1 MQSRFISSCNS
12 IKTFD
17 FSTLYTTIPHSKLKD
32 NLRDMVQLCFYKN
45 NSQRRYEYLVLRR
58 DKSYLVKSHSGS
70 IKKRFSETYIIKM
83 LNFFIDNIFVGWW
96 TCFSTDSRHIYIISP
111 HLADLFLY
119 SYEGD
124 FIQGILKKNEM
135 KLARSFNFTFRYIDD
150 ILSLNNCKYAEFV
163 HSIYPIHWAWNK
175 GYHRYN

>member
-32 NLRDMVQLCFYKN
+32 NLRDMVQLCFYRN

-70 IKKRFSETYIIKM
+70 IKKGS
-83 LNFFIDNIFVGWW
+83 
-96 TCFSTDSRHIYIISP
+96 
-111 HLADLFLY
+111 
-119 SYEGD
+119 
-124 FIQGILKKNEM
+124 LK
-135 KLARSFNFTFRYIDD
+135 L
-150 ILSLNNCKYAEFV
+150 ILSKC
-163 HSIYPIHWAWNK
+163 SIFLLTIYLLVGEPVFQQIV
-175 GYHRYN
+175 GIYT